1 MIKFIFYK
9 SLFILQAQKLLRMQ
23 INGFSKLSKKDKI
36 NWLLKNYFTENENVR
51 NILEKYWNSD
61 ASLQQLHDEFVEN
74 TLTNYYLPYA
84 VAPNFKIDDKI
95 YAVPMVIEESSVVA
109 AASKAAKF
117 WMDKGGFKT
126 EILGTD
132 KIGHVHFTYKGET
145 REIINFFRKN
155 RSALLDNL
163 SELES
168 GMKKRGGGIKD
179 VNLID
184 KTHRM
189 SGYYQLEFKFDTV
202 DAMGAN
208 FINTILE
215 SAADFWKQK
224 AAEELTAGLD
234 IIMSILSNYTPGCL
248 VKAEVSCDINQL
260 GNNTIT
266 GADYAEKFIKAVEI
280 AQIEPYRAV
289 THNKG
294 IMNGIDALVL
304 ATGNDFRAVEANAH
318 AFAARSGQYK
328 SLSKAQIDNGKFR
341 FWIEIPIAV
350 GTIGGLTAI
359 HPLVKFS
366 LQLLQNPDARQLMK
380 IMASLGLAQNFSA
393 INSLITS
400 GIQKGHMKMHL
411 NNLLL
416 LLQATP
422 EEQQKAK
429 VYFSDKKVSLSALK
443 SFLNRK

>member
-1 MIKFIFYK
+1 
-9 SLFILQAQKLLRMQ
+9 MQ
-23 INGFSKLSKKDKI
+23 INGFSKLSKNDKI
-36 NWLLKNYFTENENVR
+36 DWLIKNYFSGDDNIR
-51 NILEKYWNSD
+51 KILEQYWNTNQ
-61 ASLQQLHDEFVEN
+61 SLQQLHDEFIEN

-84 VAPNFKIDDKI
+84 VAPNFMIDGKI

-117 WMDKGGFKT
+117 WLDKGGFKT

-132 KIGHVHFTYKGET
+132 KIGHVHFTYQGEP
-145 REIINFFRKN
+145 REIIDFFRQY
-155 RSALLDNL
+155 RSGLLANL
-163 SELES
+163 AELEA

-179 VNLID
+179 VDLVD
-184 KTHRM
+184 KTHRL
-189 SGYYQLEFKFDTV
+189 SGYYQLQFKFDTV

-215 SAADFWKQK
+215 AAANYWKQK
-224 AAEELTAGLD
+224 ARENLSGQLE
-234 IIMSILSNYTPGCL
+234 IIMSILSNYTPACL
-248 VKAEVSCDINQL
+248 VKAEVSCELNRLDND
-260 GNNTIT
+260 TMT
-266 GADYAEKFIKAVEI
+266 GIDYAQKFIKAVEI

-294 IMNGIDALVL
+294 IMNGIDAVVL

-318 AFAARSGQYK
+318 AFAARNGQYK
-328 SLSKAQIDNGKFR
+328 SLSNASIENGIFR
-341 FWIEIPIAV
+341 FWLEIPLAV

-366 LQLLQNPDARQLMK
+366 LQLLQNPNARQLMK
-380 IMASLGLAQNFSA
+380 IIATVGLAQNFSA

-416 LLQATP
+416 LLGASP
-422 EEQQKAK
+422 EEQKRAK
-429 VYFSDKKVSLSALK
+429 IYFADKKVVFSELK
-443 SFLNRK
+443 KFLDK